1 MEKSELLQVEK
12 TFYGVRL
19 PKRESVAERL
29 KAFNEFYSWLQKQYP
44 KGEDYEPERQA
55 LLQVE
60 YRLYWNFINEVLK
73 VTKDGG
79 KVNFVELS
87 SNWSKAVTKIV
98 YILIDWHKANITK
111 KGGLLQVDRATLEE
125 YSKNLATVLD
135 ELADVDF
142 YQKMYCYFQMH
153 LNGIINFKEVAYPP
167 KAKKS
172 VKRKP
177 DGDEP
182 FLGGDRDMEL
192 FKSEDKQPVFWY
204 CRDRRNVTLQQCIDE
219 KLDLRLLCW
228 PKNSDGHQDFTA
240 VLPPLSYT
248 KESKESVTWEH
259 TYKGE
264 TLRSIEERLF
274 PQPSFE
280 EEEEVIGVD
289 ANGEEIKRDV
299 ADEVDLTFLNIQDG
313 KDLLKG

>member
-1 MEKSELLQVEK
+1 MNKIINVEK
-12 TFYGVRL
+12 TFYSKQEELSSVEEKL
-19 PKRESVAERL
+19 KRS
-29 KAFNEFYSWLQKQYP
+29 KDFYVWLQKQYP

-60 YRLYWNFINEVLK
+60 YRLYWYCINEVIQANKRDEKIIFNKLTDCWDSSL
-73 VTKDGG
+73 TKSLY
-79 KVNFVELS
+79 E
-87 SNWSKAVTKIV
+87 
-98 YILIDWHKANITK
+98 YIGWYRTNISK
-111 KGGLLQVDRATLEE
+111 KGGLM
-125 YSKNLATVLD
+125 TVNNEVQQQFAVLTAKMTKAAG
-135 ELADVDF
+135 EADYF
-142 YQKMYCYFQMH
+142 QMLYIYFQMH
-153 LNGIINFKEVAYPP
+153 LNGILNFKEIAYPP

-280 EEEEVIGVD
+280 EEEEVIGVN

>member
-1 MEKSELLQVEK
+1 MEKIIDVEK
-12 TFYGVRL
+12 TFYSKQEELSSVEEKL
-19 PKRESVAERL
+19 KRS
-29 KAFNEFYSWLQKQYP
+29 KDFYVWLQKQYP
-44 KGEDYEPERQA
+44 KGEDYEAERQA

-60 YRLYWNFINEVLK
+60 YRLYWHCINEVIQASK
-73 VTKDGG
+73 ADI

-87 SNWSKAVTKIV
+87 AAWHKPITKVV
-98 YILIDWHKANITK
+98 YQFIDWYKASVTK
-111 KGGLLQVDRATLEE
+111 KGGLLQVDRATQEAVAE
-125 YSKNLATVLD
+125 NLATVLD
-135 ELADVDF
+135 KLADVDF

-153 LNGIINFKEVAYPP
+153 LNGIINFKEIAYPP

-182 FLGGDRDMEL
+182 FLGERDMEL

-264 TLRSIEERLF
+264 TLRNIEERLF

-280 EEEEVIGVD
+280 EDADKDEQEE
-289 ANGEEIKRDV
+289 NGGKKKERDV
-299 ADEVDLTFLNIQDG
+299 VDEVDLTFLNIQDG